1 MMTRT
6 WKNLP
11 LLVALSFLM
20 GCDPGPRPS
29 GGMGGGAGNLGVD
42 AARRDVGA
50 LDGRELDTARA
61 DEVAESG
68 SEAPDAAAADE
79 VAESE
84 AGGPGVRWRLV
95 WADEFDT
102 DGRWDETK
110 WNVEIHPPGWV
121 NDELQNYVDRAENAR
136 VENGNLII
144 EAREDFFDNQEY
156 SSARLNSAYKGD
168 VLYGRVEVRA
178 KLPKGTGTWPAIW
191 LFSTDQ
197 NYGPWPNS
205 GEIDVM
211 EHVGWDPGIVHATT
225 HCYNFQAA
233 MGTLMTGFTI
243 VPTFGDDMHIYA
255 LEWSAD
261 RIDVF
266 VDSDKYFTFANDGT
280 GWQSWPFDRR
290 FNVVLN
296 LAIGGSWGGVK
307 GVDNSIFPVRM
318 EVDYVRIYER
328 SLYP

>member
-1 MMTRT
+1 
-6 WKNLP
+6 
-11 LLVALSFLM
+11 
-20 GCDPGPRPS
+20 
-29 GGMGGGAGNLGVD
+29 MGGGAGNLGLD
-42 AARRDVGA
+42 AAPRDVGA
-50 LDGRELDTARA
+50 LDRGELDTATA
-61 DEVAESG
+61 DDVAESG
-68 SEAPDAAAADE
+68 FGAPDAAWADE

-84 AGGPGVRWRLV
+84 AGAPDAVRWRLV

-110 WNVEIHPPGWV
+110 WNIEIHPPGWV

-136 VENGNLII
+136 VENGNLVI
-144 EAREDFFDNQEY
+144 EAREDFFGNQEY

-168 VLYGRVEVRA
+168 LLYGRVEVRA

-191 LFSTDQ
+191 LLATDE

-205 GEIDVM
+205 GEIDIM

-225 HCYNFQAA
+225 HCYNFRAA
-233 MGTLMTGFTI
+233 KGTLMTGWTI
-243 VPTFGDDMHIYA
+243 VPTFGDDMHVYA

-261 RIDVF
+261 LIDVL
-266 VDSDKYFTFANDGT
+266 VDGNKFFTFANDGT

-290 FNVVLN
+290 FNIILN

-318 EVDYVRIYER
+318 EVDYVRLYER
-328 SLYP
+328 SL